1 MARHN
6 REGTGED
13 QRGRTYRVEYQPD
26 WMRVAKVTRELGS
39 GRQSTKTLV
48 RNPEPPAAEP
58 GARIRTHVECEALGI
73 DFEVVLNDARRV
85 VRRITVETVAPDG
98 DDAGETVVFS
108 FARTAD
114 EGGE

>member
-6 REGTGED
+6 REGSGED

-26 WMRVAKVTRELGS
+26 WMRVAKVTRELGT

-48 RNPEPPAAEP
+48 RNPEGPAAEP
-58 GARIRTHVECEALGI
+58 GSRIRTHVQCEALSI
-73 DFEVVLNDARRV
+73 DFEVVLHDARRV
-85 VRRITVETVAPDG
+85 VRRITVETVVPDG

-108 FARTAD
+108 FARAD
-114 EGGE
+114 DGGE